1 MCHKIVDSDNT
12 LQKKKN
18 INVPIEED
26 EDNSSNKKRQYPR
39 RKQNNQDLNLWH
51 VTLKTYSY
59 PTIYVRNQPIIISND
74 IGIETNYILKSN
86 LYSVQDL
93 TWKLK

>member
-26 EDNSSNKKRQYPR
+26 EDNSSNKKRQYSR
-39 RKQNNQDLNLWH
+39 REQNNQDLKKFIFG
-51 VTLKTYSY
+51 TL
-59 PTIYVRNQPIIISND
+59 P
-74 IGIETNYILKSN
+74 
-86 LYSVQDL
+86 
-93 TWKLK
+93 